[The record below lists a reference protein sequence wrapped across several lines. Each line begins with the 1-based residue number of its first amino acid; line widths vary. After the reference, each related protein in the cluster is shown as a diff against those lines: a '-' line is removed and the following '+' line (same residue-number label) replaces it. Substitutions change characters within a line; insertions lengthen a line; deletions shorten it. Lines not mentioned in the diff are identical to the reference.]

1 MIDYE
6 LAAYESV
13 ERLKREHITELSY
26 LKNDFDQ
33 SPRRYPVSKKVVEFR
48 SFEKTTFQ
56 TKNYDGATYYKHLAD
71 SLEVQERKKHD
82 EKLATVFN
90 NEEQRLKKMQ
100 ST

>member
-48 SFEKTTFQ
+48 SFEKTTF
-56 TKNYDGATYYKHLAD
+56 
-71 SLEVQERKKHD
+71 
-82 EKLATVFN
+82 
-90 NEEQRLKKMQ
+90 
-100 ST
+100 